1 MVNFFHP
8 SKTNTGSACSFSQN
22 AKTGDIYATLI
33 KQSSYDAVKHIGG
46 FAENRGNPEKH
57 INIKLGAVEVA
68 AILDCVD
75 RFRPFSTVHDNDK
88 DKTLKSINFGVWLT
102 KPADPK
108 EQPQPRGYSFSIT
121 CTSKEDSTQKNSF
134 YIGLTFAESRL
145 VREFLIHSLQRL
157 FEITQKNFEQP
168 ITQEKPVSAISSSKE
183 ML

>member
-33 KQSSYDAVKHIGG
+33 KQSSYDAVKHI
-46 FAENRGNPEKH
+46 
-57 INIKLGAVEVA
+57 EVA